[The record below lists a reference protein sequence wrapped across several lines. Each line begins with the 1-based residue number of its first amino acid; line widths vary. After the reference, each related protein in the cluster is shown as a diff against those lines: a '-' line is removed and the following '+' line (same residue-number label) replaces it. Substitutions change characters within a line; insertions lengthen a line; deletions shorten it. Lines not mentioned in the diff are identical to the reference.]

1 MRAQSQGEQTN
12 KSVLQDWVCELPFM
26 QQALLCVALRGPD
39 GVSKFCGAK
48 DILRFMRGAIFKPAD
63 PTYNGNSDSFMWM
76 DYRDAPFDKVSTWQK
91 SFNGFFSD
99 VDFYPH
105 HFLMHLFHA
114 AEVIGYQHPDS
125 FIAECWNNFYLKA
138 CKSLH
143 MNPETILQMDE
154 RIGHLPEFLNIAS
167 NQK

>member
-1 MRAQSQGEQTN
+1 MEN
-12 KSVLQDWVCELPFM
+12 KSILQDWVCGLPFM

-48 DILRFMRGAIFKPAD
+48 DILRFMRGVVFRPAD
-63 PTYNGNSDSFMWM
+63 PTYSGNTDSFMWM
-76 DYRDAPFDKVSTWQK
+76 DFKQIPDGYELTTFHRAV
-91 SFNGFFSD
+91 NYFFSD
-99 VDFYPH
+99 VDEYPH

-114 AEVIGYQHPDS
+114 AEVIQYQHPDPY
-125 FIAECWNNFYLKA
+125 IAECWQTFYLRA

-143 MNPETILQMDE
+143 MNPETILQMEE

-167 NQK
+167 NQIT